1 MQIPFDVLI
10 CQLKYKGKLEGINV
24 VEIEEGYTSKCSFL
38 DNESIEK
45 HDEYKGKRIKR
56 GLFQATKCLINS
68 DVNGS
73 FNIMRKYLKCNCD
86 AVMPTDVGFVYNPI
100 KVYL

>member
-1 MQIPFDVLI
+1 MIH
-10 CQLKYKGKLEGINV
+10 QLKYKGKLKGINV

-45 HDEYKGKRIKR
+45 HDNYVGKRVNR
-56 GLFQATKCLINS
+56 GLFQSSNKLINA

-73 FNIMRKYLKCNCD
+73 FNIMRKYLKCNCE
-86 AVMPTDVGFVYNPI
+86 AVMPADVGFVYNPI

>member
-1 MQIPFDVLI
+1 MIH
-10 CQLKYKGKLEGINV
+10 QLKYKGKLEGINV
-24 VEIEEGYTSKCSFL
+24 VKIEEGYTSKCSFL

-45 HDEYKGKRIKR
+45 HDNYIGKRVKR
-56 GLFQATKCLINS
+56 GLFQSKNS
-68 DVNGS
+68 LVNADVNGS

-86 AVMPTDVGFVYNPI
+86 AVMPTDVGFMYNPI

>member
-1 MQIPFDVLI
+1 MVAFSQHRN
-10 CQLKYKGKLEGINV
+10 YKGKLEGINV
-24 VEIEEGYTSKCSFL
+24 VKIEEGYTSKCSFL

-45 HDEYKGKRIKR
+45 HDNYIGKRVKR
-56 GLFQATKCLINS
+56 GLFQSKNS
-68 DVNGS
+68 LVNADVNGS

-86 AVMPTDVGFVYNPI
+86 TVMPTDVGFMYNPI